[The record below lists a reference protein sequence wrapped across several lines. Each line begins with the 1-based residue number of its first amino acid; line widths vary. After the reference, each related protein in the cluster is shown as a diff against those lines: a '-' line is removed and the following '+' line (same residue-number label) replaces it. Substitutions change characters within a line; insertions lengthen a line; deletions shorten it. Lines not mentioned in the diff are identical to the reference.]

1 MGKLAPRMTDSPQV
15 PRPAVPQ
22 GKNQGGG
29 KLLRSTGTVGAWTL
43 LSRVLGLVRDVVY
56 ARLFGAS
63 FVMDAFFVAFRI
75 PNIFRRFFA
84 EGSFSQAF
92 VPVFAEYEQTR
103 EHAEV
108 RELVRRTAGTLGL
121 ILSFLAAVGALAAP
135 LFIAVFAPGFATE
148 GLAAASSGTEAGRY
162 ALAVDMLRWTFPYL
176 LFVSLAALAGGIL
189 NSYQRFVAAA
199 FSPVVLNVVL
209 IVFAV
214 WVTPLYERPGMAL
227 AAGVFAAGVIQLAC
241 MLPSLARI
249 RLLPLPAWGLAHPGV
264 RKILKLMVP
273 GLFGS
278 SVAQVSILLDTLIAS
293 FLVTGS
299 ISWLYY
305 ADRIME
311 FPLGV
316 FGIALATV
324 LLPNLSRQHAAR
336 ASADFGLTLD
346 WALRL
351 VIVIVTPATLG
362 LVLLAGPMLATLFY
376 GGEFTARDVDQSTY
390 SLMAYAAGLTGFTL
404 VKVLAPGYFA
414 RQDTAT
420 PVRVGLIAL
429 GSTMAI
435 NLVVVV
441 PWAMAGWEAP
451 HAGLAASTSLGSFIN
466 SGLLYLGLRRTG
478 VLQPAPGWGRFL
490 LRVAV
495 AAGVRGVLLFYFSPP
510 TSAWLEASFWTRCLW
525 LCVAVGGGAAAYAA
539 ALLAVGIRP
548 HDLRLQN
555 VQAGPPL

>member
-1 MGKLAPRMTDSPQV
+1 MTDSPHPPTSP
-15 PRPAVPQ
+15 PRNTRVSS
-22 GKNQGGG
+22 GRR
-29 KLLRSTGTVGAWTL
+29 LLKSTGTVGAWTL
-43 LSRVLGLVRDVVY
+43 LSRILGLVRDVVY

-63 FVMDAFFVAFRI
+63 FAMDAFFVAFRI

-108 RELVRRTAGTLGL
+108 RELVRRAAGTLG
-121 ILSFLAAVGALAAP
+121 IILAAIAAIGAIAAP
-135 LFIAVFAPGFATE
+135 LFIALFAPGFATE
-148 GLAAASSGTEAGRY
+148 GNAAGTPGVEADRY

-176 LFVSLAALAGGIL
+176 LFISLAALAGGIL

-214 WVTPLYERPGMAL
+214 WVAPLYDRPGMAL
-227 AAGVFAAGVIQLAC
+227 AAGVFAAGVVQLAC

-249 RLLPLPAWGLAHPGV
+249 RLLPLPAWGWKHPGV

-278 SVAQVSILLDTLIAS
+278 SVAQISILLDTLIAS
-293 FLVTGS
+293 FLITGS

-305 ADRIME
+305 SDRIME

-336 ASADFGLTLD
+336 ASGDFGRTLD

-351 VIVIVTPATLG
+351 VVLIVTPATLG
-362 LVLLAGPMLATLFY
+362 LMLLAGPMLATLFY
-376 GGEFTARDVDQSTY
+376 GGEFTARDVDQATY
-390 SLMAYAAGLTGFTL
+390 SLVAYAAGLAGFTM

-429 GSTMAI
+429 GSTMVV
-435 NLVVVV
+435 NLLVVV

-466 SGLLYLGLRRTG
+466 SGLLYRGLRQSG
-478 VLQPAPGWGRFL
+478 VLEPVPGWGKFL
-490 LRVAV
+490 LRVGV
-495 AAGVRGVLLFYFSPP
+495 AAAVMAVLLSSFAPP
-510 TSAWLEASFWTRCLW
+510 TVAWLEAAFWTRCLW
-525 LCVAVGGGAAAYAA
+525 LTVAVVGGGVAYVL
-539 ALLAVGIRP
+539 ALFAVGLRP
-548 HDLRLQN
+548 RDFRMRN
-555 VQAGPPL
+555 VQAGDPL

>member
-1 MGKLAPRMTDSPQV
+1 MPPTAQPGPSGR
-15 PRPAVPQ
+15 
-22 GKNQGGG
+22 

-43 LSRVLGLVRDVVY
+43 LSRVLGLVRDVVF
-56 ARLFGAS
+56 ARVFGAS

-92 VPVFAEYEQTR
+92 VPVFAEYDQTR

-108 RELVRRTAGTLGL
+108 RELVSRAAGTLGL
-121 ILSFLAAVGALAAP
+121 ILSGMAAAGAIAAP
-135 LFIAVFAPGFATE
+135 VFITVFAPGFATE
-148 GLAAASSGTEAGRY
+148 ATADGADRY
-162 ALAVDMLRWTFPYL
+162 VLAVSMLRWTFPYL
-176 LFVSLAALAGGIL
+176 LFVSLAALAGGVL
-189 NSYQRFVAAA
+189 NSYHRYVAAA
-199 FSPVVLNVVL
+199 FSPVLLNVVL

-214 WVTPLYERPGMAL
+214 WVAPLYSRPGMAL
-227 AAGVFAAGVIQLAC
+227 AAGVFAAGVVQLLC

-249 RLLPLPAWGLAHPGV
+249 RLLPLPKWGWKHPGV
-264 RKILKLMVP
+264 RKILRLMVP

-278 SVAQVSILLDTLIAS
+278 SVAQISILLDTLIAS

-305 ADRIME
+305 SDRIME

-324 LLPNLSRQHAAR
+324 MLPSLSRQHAAR
-336 ASADFGLTLD
+336 AIDDFGKTLD

-351 VIVIVTPATLG
+351 VILIVTPATLG
-362 LVLLAGPMLATLFY
+362 LILLSGPLLTTLFY
-376 GGEFTARDVDQSTY
+376 GGKFSTGDVEQSTY
-390 SLMAYAAGLTGFTL
+390 SLMAYSAGLMGFTM

-429 GSTMAI
+429 GSTMTI
-435 NLVVVV
+435 NLVFVV
-441 PWAMAGWEAP
+441 PWALAGWAAP

-466 SGLLYLGLRRTG
+466 SGLLYRGLRRKG
-478 VLQPAPGWGRFL
+478 VLKAGTGWLKFL
-490 LRVAV
+490 VRIGV
-495 AAGVRGVLLFYFSPP
+495 AAGVMAVLLVSLSPP
-510 TSAWLEASFWTRCLW
+510 TASWLVAPFWTRCLW
-525 LCVAVGGGAAAYAA
+525 LSAAVVGASIAYFA
-539 ALLAVGIRP
+539 ALLAVGMRP
-548 HDLRLQN
+548 SDLHMRNL
-555 VQAGPPL
+555 

>member
-1 MGKLAPRMTDSPQV
+1 MSAAPDEHASQAPQ
-15 PRPAVPQ
+15 RP
-22 GKNQGGG
+22 GGG
-29 KLLRSTGTVGAWTL
+29 MLRSTGTVGAWTL

-56 ARLFGAS
+56 ARLFGAT

-84 EGSFSQAF
+84 EGAFSQAF
-92 VPVFAEYEQTR
+92 VPVFAEYDQGR
-103 EHAEV
+103 DHAEV
-108 RELVRRTAGTLGL
+108 VELVRRAAGTLGL
-121 ILSFLAAVGALAAP
+121 ILSAIAALGAIAAP
-135 LFIAVFAPGFATE
+135 VFIAVFAPGFATGE
-148 GLAAASSGTEAGRY
+148 AAGNADRY

-176 LFVSLAALAGGIL
+176 LFISLAALAGGIL
-189 NSYQRFVAAA
+189 NSYHRYVAAA
-199 FSPVVLNVVL
+199 FSPVLLNVVL

-214 WVTPLYERPGMAL
+214 WVTPLYSRPGMAL
-227 AAGVFAAGVIQLAC
+227 ASGVFAAGVVQLAC

-249 RLLPLPAWGLAHPGV
+249 RLLPVPAWGPRHPGV
-264 RKILKLMVP
+264 RKILRLMVP

-336 ASADFGLTLD
+336 AAGDFSSTLD

-351 VIVIVTPATLG
+351 VVLIVTPATLG
-362 LVLLAGPMLATLFY
+362 LMLLAGPMLATLFY
-376 GGEFTARDVDQSTY
+376 GGEFTARDVEQSTW
-390 SLMAYAAGLTGFTL
+390 SLMAYAAGLAGFTL

-414 RQDTAT
+414 RQDTGT

-429 GSTMAI
+429 GSTMTL
-435 NLVVVV
+435 NLVAVV
-441 PWAMAGWEAP
+441 PWALAGLPAP
-451 HAGLAASTSLGSFIN
+451 HAGLAATTSLGSFIN
-466 SGLLYLGLRRTG
+466 AGLLFRGLRRAG
-478 VLQPAPGWGRFL
+478 ILLPAAGWGGFL

-495 AAGVRGVLLFYFSPP
+495 AAGVMGVLLAGFTPP
-510 TSAWLEASFWTRCLW
+510 TSRWLEAGFWTRCLW
-525 LCVAVGGGAAAYAA
+525 LTAAVGGGALAYGAT
-539 ALLAVGIRP
+539 LLAVGIRP
-548 HDLRLQN
+548 GDLRHRPARP
-555 VQAGPPL
+555 AGPA

>member
-1 MGKLAPRMTDSPQV
+1 MTDSPQPPV
-15 PRPAVPQ
+15 PSGHQSQ
-22 GKNQGGG
+22 GPSGR

-43 LSRVLGLVRDVVY
+43 LSRILGLVRDVVY

-84 EGSFSQAF
+84 EGAFSQAF
-92 VPVFAEYEQTR
+92 VPVFAEYDQTR
-103 EHAEV
+103 EHEEV
-108 RELVRRTAGTLGL
+108 RELVRRAAGTLGV
-121 ILSFLAAVGALAAP
+121 ILSSLAAVGALAAP
-135 LFIAVFAPGFATE
+135 VFIAVFAPGFATE
-148 GLAAASSGTEAGRY
+148 SVGADAAGGEAGRY

-214 WVTPLYERPGMAL
+214 WVAPLYDRPGMAL
-227 AAGVFAAGVIQLAC
+227 AAGVFAAGVVQLAF

-249 RLLPLPAWGLAHPGV
+249 RLLPLPAWGWTHPGV

-305 ADRIME
+305 SDRIME

-324 LLPNLSRQHAAR
+324 LLPSLSRQHAAK
-336 ASADFGLTLD
+336 AAADFGRTLD

-351 VIVIVTPATLG
+351 VILIVIPATLG
-362 LVLLAGPMLATLFY
+362 LMLLAGPMLVTLFY

-390 SLMAYAAGLTGFTL
+390 SLVAYAAGLAGFTM

-420 PVRVGLIAL
+420 PVRVGLISL
-429 GSTMAI
+429 CSTMVI
-435 NLVVVV
+435 NLVLVV
-441 PWAMAGWEAP
+441 PWALAGGEAP
-451 HAGLAASTSLGSFIN
+451 HAGLALSTSLGSFIN
-466 SGLLYLGLRRTG
+466 SGLLYRGLRRSG
-478 VLQPAPGWGRFL
+478 VLQPVAGWGRFL

-495 AAGVRGVLLFYFSPP
+495 AAGVMAVLLLTFSPP
-510 TSAWLEASFWTRCLW
+510 TAAWLDAGFWTRCLW
-525 LCVAVGGGAAAYAA
+525 LAAAVCGGGATYVI

-548 HDLRLQN
+548 RDLRMQN
-555 VQAGPPL
+555 FRAGDPL

>member
-1 MGKLAPRMTDSPQV
+1 MTDSAQP
-15 PRPAVPQ
+15 PAPPAAPPPAQ
-22 GKNQGGG
+22 SNAPSGR

-43 LSRVLGLVRDVVY
+43 LSRILGLVRDVVY

-108 RELVRRTAGTLGL
+108 RELVRRAAGTLGV
-121 ILSFLAAVGALAAP
+121 ILSGLAAVGALAAP
-135 LFIAVFAPGFATE
+135 VFITVFAPGFTTE
-148 GLAAASSGTEAGRY
+148 NLAAAPAGSDADRF

-214 WVTPLYERPGMAL
+214 WVTPLYDRPGMAL
-227 AAGVFAAGVIQLAC
+227 AAGVFAAGIVQLAF

-249 RLLPLPAWGLAHPGV
+249 RLLPLPAWGWKHPGV

-278 SVAQVSILLDTLIAS
+278 SVAQISILLDTLIAS

-305 ADRIME
+305 SDRIME

-324 LLPNLSRQHAAR
+324 LLPSLSRQHAAK
-336 ASADFGLTLD
+336 ASADFGRTID

-351 VIVIVTPATLG
+351 VILIVTPATLG
-362 LVLLAGPMLATLFY
+362 LMLLAGPMLVTLFY
-376 GGEFTARDVDQSTY
+376 GGEFTARDVEQSTY
-390 SLMAYAAGLTGFTL
+390 SLIAYAAGLTGFTM

-429 GSTMAI
+429 GSTMVLNI
-435 NLVVVV
+435 LLVV
-441 PWAMAGWEAP
+441 PWALAGWEAP

-466 SGLLYLGLRRTG
+466 SGLLYRGLRRSG
-478 VLQPAPGWGRFL
+478 VLQPVPGWGTFL
-490 LRVAV
+490 LRVAL
-495 AAGVRGVLLFYFSPP
+495 AAGLMAALIVYLAPP
-510 TSAWLEASFWTRCLW
+510 TGAWLEAGFWTRCLW
-525 LCVAVGGGAAAYAA
+525 LAVAVGGGAAAYVG
-539 ALLAVGIRP
+539 ALLVVGIRP
-548 HDLRLQN
+548 RDLRMQN
-555 VQAGPPL
+555 FPAGDPL